1 MRKTIEISEEEKF
14 RIEFALRDSLVQ
26 ARGLAEKYDGKEI
39 GIGWKNEAA
48 RLEKLLNRFRT
59 LNRGDSIICR

>member
-14 RIEFALRDSLVQ
+14 RIEFALRDSLNQ
-26 ARGLAEKYDGKEI
+26 ARGFAEKYDGKEI
-39 GIGWKNEAA
+39 GIGRKNEAD
-48 RLEKLLNRFRT
+48 RLEKLLSRVRT